1 MRQDFKQVSQQEGT
15 ALPSYV
21 HALPAFHLTVIMKIK
36 SFEETYY
43 ENIHFDFHFVFSW
56 RVN

>member
-21 HALPAFHLTVIMKIK
+21 HALTAFHLTVIMKIK
-36 SFEETYY
+36 SFKETYY
-43 ENIHFDFHFVFSW
+43 ENIRFDFHFFFSW